1 MPRIRHAANVTA
13 LLDIA
18 VLPAEA
24 AEMEADCYIVVDV
37 LRATTTIAMLFES
50 GLEDLVVTNDIMY
63 ARDLGKSEKRML
75 FGEVHGLAPDGFD
88 YGNSPI
94 DAAEAPVAGRGA
106 VLFTTNGTPAICS
119 VAGKGA
125 VFAGA
130 LSNIAAVT
138 TAAIAFESVVVVCAG
153 NAVGRRFSQEDFA
166 AAGSIVR
173 AILRKSPAAELGDA
187 ASIAM
192 SHTGYDDWLRVGLPQ
207 QTESSA
213 RLIGG
218 STHARRTIALGLA
231 ADVQFSTRQDTS
243 SAVPAVVEQGPNWA
257 RLRRLS

>member
-1 MPRIRHAANVTA
+1 MTT

-18 VLPAEA
+18 VLPSEA

-50 GLEDLVVTNDIMY
+50 GLEDLVVTNDIAY
-63 ARDLGKSEKRML
+63 ARDLGSKERRLL
-75 FGEVHGLAPDGFD
+75 FGEVHGLAPEGFD

-94 DAAEAPVAGRGA
+94 EAADAPVQGRGG

-125 VFAGA
+125 VFAGS
-130 LSNIAAVT
+130 LSNLT
-138 TAAIAFESVVVVCAG
+138 SLTHAAIAFDSVVVVCAG
-153 NAVGRRFSQEDFA
+153 NAVGRRFAQEDFA
-166 AAGSIVR
+166 ASGSIVR
-173 AILRKSPAAELGDA
+173 SILRSSPAAQLGDA

-213 RLIGG
+213 RLIG
-218 STHARRTIALGLA
+218 SSSHARRTIDLGLA
-231 ADVQFSTRQDTS
+231 ADVQFCTRKDTS
-243 SAVPAVVEQGPNWA
+243 SVVPTVVEHGANWA
-257 RLRRLS
+257 RLRKL